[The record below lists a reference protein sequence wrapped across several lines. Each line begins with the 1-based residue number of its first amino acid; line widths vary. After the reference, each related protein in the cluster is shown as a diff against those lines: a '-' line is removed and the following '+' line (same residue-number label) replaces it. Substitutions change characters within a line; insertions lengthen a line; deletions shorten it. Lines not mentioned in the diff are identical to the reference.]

1 MRIRLKLDNNTWLL
15 AALALAIAPHTPR
28 LPGWITLLCLGVGAM
43 RLIEVRLP
51 ARWLLITLAAATAA
65 GIYASYHTLLGR
77 DAGVALLVAMLTLK
91 LLESRTLRDSM
102 VAIFISYFLVITH
115 FLYSQSIPT
124 GLYLLLVVQVITTTL
139 IGLNHPGGQ
148 IEPRKQLRLAA
159 VLLGQAVPVMLVLFL
174 FFPRV
179 PGPLW
184 GLPSDAYEGMT
195 GLSDSMAPGSISK
208 LSQSGAV
215 AFRVAFDG
223 PPPKPE
229 QRYWRGPV
237 LDIFDGRSWSA
248 TSAPDPKPAG
258 IAVTGDP
265 ASYTLT
271 LEPHNKR
278 WLLAL
283 DLPAKLPP
291 ASHLGARYELLADQP
306 VRQRLRYRAVSY
318 PNYRAGLNPGAIEIN
333 RSLRLPSFGN
343 RKAREMA
350 GTWRLTAKD
359 DEEIVRR
366 ALDLFRSEAFFYSLT
381 PPLLGANSVDE
392 FLFDTRRGFCEHYA
406 GSFVFL
412 MRAAGVPA
420 RVVTGYQGGESNP
433 FGNYLIVRQSDA
445 HAWAEV
451 WLKDRGWVRV
461 DPTAAVAPR
470 RIESGLAAALPAG
483 EALPLLAR
491 VNNAWLTQLMMTWD
505 TLNNDWNQWVLG
517 YGQERQYDLL
527 SFLGFEIASWKELTA
542 GLAAGVGALLLAFSG
557 FMLWR
562 RVPVGADPAA
572 AIYQRFCRK
581 LARTGIVRQPNE
593 GPADFAKRT
602 AMLRPDLAL
611 GVASISELYIA
622 LRYAPHPN
630 AADLR
635 QIGKRVKAFRAQ
647 SLPDSIS

>member
-1 MRIRLKLDNNTWLL
+1 MRIRPNLDNNTWLL
-15 AALALAIAPHTPR
+15 TAMVLAIAPHTQR
-28 LPGWITLLCLGVGAM
+28 LPIWITLLCLGVVAM

-51 ARWLLITLAAATAA
+51 SRWLLITLAAATAA

-102 VAIFISYFLVITH
+102 VVIFISYFLVITH

-124 GLYLLLVVQVITTTL
+124 GLYLLLVVLVITATL
-139 IGLNHPGGQ
+139 IGLNHPGKQ
-148 IEPRKQLRLAA
+148 LEPRKQLRLAA

-184 GLPSDAYEGMT
+184 GMPGDAYEGMT

-215 AFRVAFDG
+215 AFRVSFDG

-237 LDIFDGRSWSA
+237 LDLFDGQRWSA
-248 TSAPDPKPAG
+248 AAAPDPNPAG
-258 IAVTGDP
+258 LAVTGTP
-265 ASYTLT
+265 SSYTLT

-291 ASHLGARYELLADQP
+291 ASRLGARYELLADQP

-318 PNYRAGLNPGAIEIN
+318 PNYQAGLYPEAAEMN
-333 RSLRLPSFGN
+333 RSLRLPAFGN
-343 RKAREMA
+343 LKARKMA
-350 GTWRLTAKD
+350 VDWKLAAMD
-359 DEEIVRR
+359 DGEIVNR
-366 ALDLFRSEAFFYSLT
+366 ALELFRSETFFYSLT
-381 PPLLGANSVDE
+381 PPLLGADSVDE

-451 WLKDRGWVRV
+451 WLKNRGWIRV

-483 EALPLLAR
+483 EPLPLLAR
-491 VNNAWLTQLMMTWD
+491 MDSAWLLQLRMNWD
-505 TLNNDWNQWVLG
+505 ALNNDWNQWVLG

-527 SFLGFEIASWKELTA
+527 SRLGFEMASWKELAA
-542 GLAAGVGALLLAFSG
+542 GLATGIGALLLAFSG

-562 RVPVGADPAA
+562 RAPNGADPAA
-572 AIYQRFCRK
+572 VIYQRFCRK
-581 LARTGIVRQPNE
+581 LASIGIIRQPNE

-602 AMLRPDLAL
+602 AMLRPDLAS
-611 GVASISELYIA
+611 GATSIGKLYIE

-630 AADLR
+630 ASALR
-635 QIGKRVKAFRAQ
+635 QFGKRVSAFRPNRIK
-647 SLPDSIS
+647 S

>member
-15 AALALAIAPHTPR
+15 AAMALAIAPHATR
-28 LPGWITLLCLGVGAM
+28 LPIWITLLCLGVGTM
-43 RLIEVRLP
+43 RLFEVRLP

-65 GIYASYHTLLGR
+65 GIYASYHTLFGR

-102 VAIFISYFLVITH
+102 LVIFISYFLVITH
-115 FLYSQSIPT
+115 FLYSQTIPT
-124 GLYLLLVVQVITTTL
+124 GLYLLLVVLVITTTL
-139 IGLNHPGGQ
+139 IGLNHPGRQ
-148 IEPRKQLRLAA
+148 IEPRKQLRIATT
-159 VLLGQAVPVMLVLFL
+159 LLGQAVPVMLVLFL

-184 GLPSDAYEGMT
+184 GMPGDAYEGMT

-223 PPPKPE
+223 QTPRPD

-237 LDIFDGRSWSA
+237 LDFFDGRSWSA
-248 TSAPDPKPAG
+248 TTEPVPKQAG
-258 IAVTGDP
+258 ITATGDP
-265 ASYTLT
+265 VSYTLT

-283 DLPAKLPP
+283 DLPAELPT
-291 ASHLGARYELLADQP
+291 ASRLGASFELLSDQP

-318 PNYRAGLNPGAIEIN
+318 PDYQAGLIPGATELI
-333 RSLRLPSFGN
+333 RSLRLPSYGN
-343 RKAREMA
+343 PKTREMGNA
-350 GTWRLTAKD
+350 WKRTSKGDA
-359 DEEIVRR
+359 EIVRR
-366 ALDLFRSEAFFYSLT
+366 ALEMFQNEAFFYSLT

-392 FLFDTRRGFCEHYA
+392 FLFNSRRGFCEHYA

-412 MRAAGVPA
+412 MRAAGMPA

-451 WLKDRGWVRV
+451 WLKNRGWVRV

-483 EALPLLAR
+483 EPLPLLAQ
-491 VNNAWLTQLMMTWD
+491 VDSAWLMKLRMSWD

-527 SFLGFEIASWKELTA
+527 SRLGFEMASWKELTA

-581 LARTGIVRQPNE
+581 LARVGIIRQPNE
-593 GPADFAKRT
+593 GAADFAQRT
-602 AMLRPDLAL
+602 AVLRPDLAL
-611 GVASISELYIA
+611 SAASISELYIA
-622 LRYAPHPN
+622 LRYAPQPN
-630 AADLR
+630 PSDLR
-635 QIGKRVKAFRAQ
+635 QFGQRVRDFRPYRIK
-647 SLPDSIS
+647 S

>member
-1 MRIRLKLDNNTWLL
+1 MRIRPKLDNNTWLL
-15 AALALAIAPHTPR
+15 AAIALAIAPHTPR
-28 LPGWITLLCLGVGAM
+28 LPAWISLLCLGVGAM
-43 RLIEVRLP
+43 RLIQVRLP
-51 ARWLLITLAAATAA
+51 ARWLLIILAAATAA

-77 DAGVALLVAMLTLK
+77 DAGVALLVAMLALK

-102 VAIFISYFLVITH
+102 VVIFISYFLVITH

-124 GLYLLLVVQVITTTL
+124 GLYLLLVVLVITATL
-139 IGLNHPGGQ
+139 IGLNHPGRP

-184 GLPSDAYEGMT
+184 GMPSDAYEGMT

-237 LDIFDGRSWSA
+237 LDFFDGRRWSA
-248 TSAPDPKPAG
+248 TPAPDPKPAG

-291 ASHLGARYELLADQP
+291 ASRLGARYELLADQP

-318 PNYRAGLNPGAIEIN
+318 PNYQAGLNPGAIEKN
-333 RSLRLPSFGN
+333 LSLRLPALGN
-343 RKAREMA
+343 RKTREMA
-350 GTWRLTAKD
+350 DTWKRTAKND
-359 DEEIVRR
+359 DEIVRR
-366 ALDLFRSEAFFYSLT
+366 ALELYRSEAFFYSLT

-451 WLKDRGWVRV
+451 WLENRGWVRV

-483 EALPLLAR
+483 EPLPLLAR
-491 VNNAWLTQLMMTWD
+491 LDSAWLMQLRMSWD

-527 SFLGFEIASWKELTA
+527 SRLGFEMASWKELAA

-562 RVPVGADPAA
+562 RAPAGADPAA
-572 AIYQRFCRK
+572 VLYRRFCRK

-593 GPADFAKRT
+593 GPADFAQRT
-602 AMLRPDLAL
+602 ARLRPDLAL
-611 GVASISELYIA
+611 SAASISELYIA
-622 LRYAPHPN
+622 LRYAPHPD
-630 AADLR
+630 ASDLR
-635 QIGKRVKAFRAQ
+635 QLGKRVKAFR
-647 SLPDSIS
+647 PK

>member
-1 MRIRLKLDNNTWLL
+1 MRIHPRLDNNTWLL
-15 AALALAIAPHTPR
+15 AAMALAIAPHATR
-28 LPGWITLLCLGVGAM
+28 LPIWITLLCLGVGAM

-102 VAIFISYFLVITH
+102 VVIFISYFLVITH

-124 GLYLLLVVQVITTTL
+124 GLYLLLVVLVITTTL
-139 IGLNHPGGQ
+139 IGLNHPGRQ

-184 GLPSDAYEGMT
+184 GMPSDAYEGMT

-215 AFRVAFDG
+215 AFRVVFDG
-223 PPPKPE
+223 PPPRPE
-229 QRYWRGPV
+229 LRYWRGPV
-237 LDIFDGRSWSA
+237 LDFFDGRNWSA
-248 TSAPDPKPAG
+248 TAAPDPKPAD

-283 DLPAKLPP
+283 DMPAKLPP
-291 ASHLGARYELLADQP
+291 ASRLGARFELLANQP
-306 VRQRLRYRAVSY
+306 VRQRLRYRATSY
-318 PNYRAGLNPGAIEIN
+318 PDYQAGLNSGTTELN
-333 RSLRLPSFGN
+333 RSLRLPEFGN
-343 RKAREMA
+343 LKTREMA
-350 GTWRLTAKD
+350 GAWKRASKD
-359 DEEIVRR
+359 NGEIVRR
-366 ALDLFRSEAFFYSLT
+366 ALELFRNEAFFYSQT

-392 FLFDTRRGFCEHYA
+392 FLFDSRRGFCEHYA

-420 RVVTGYQGGESNP
+420 WVVTGYQGGESNP

-451 WLKDRGWVRV
+451 WLENRGWVRV

-483 EALPLLAR
+483 ESLPLLAR
-491 VNNAWLTQLMMTWD
+491 MDSAWLMQLRMTWD

-527 SFLGFEIASWKELTA
+527 SRLGFEMASWRELTV

-562 RVPVGADPAA
+562 HTPLDADPAA

-581 LARTGIVRQPNE
+581 LARAGVVRQPNE
-593 GPADFAKRT
+593 GPADFAQRT
-602 AMLRPDLAL
+602 AILRPDLA
-611 GVASISELYIA
+611 VSATTISELYIS

-630 AADLR
+630 ASALR
-635 QIGKRVKAFRAQ
+635 QLRRQIRDFMPK
-647 SLPDSIS
+647 

>member
-1 MRIRLKLDNNTWLL
+1 MRIPLKPDNNTWLL
-15 AALALAIAPHTPR
+15 AALAFAIAPHTPR
-28 LPGWITLLCLGVGAM
+28 LPIWITLLCLGVGAT
-43 RLIEVRLP
+43 RLIQVRLP
-51 ARWLLITLAAATAA
+51 ARWLLITLAVATAA

-77 DAGVALLVAMLTLK
+77 DAGVALLVAMLSLK

-124 GLYLLLVVQVITTTL
+124 GLYLLVVVLAITATL
-139 IGLNHPGGQ
+139 IGLNHPGRQ
-148 IEPRKQLRLAA
+148 IDPRKQLRLAA
-159 VLLGQAVPVMLVLFL
+159 VLLGQATPVMLALFL

-184 GLPSDAYEGMT
+184 GMPSDAYEGMT

-215 AFRVAFDG
+215 AFRVSFDG

-237 LDIFDGRSWSA
+237 LDLFDGRRWSA
-248 TSAPDPKPAG
+248 AAATDRNPAS
-258 IAVTGDP
+258 IAVTGAP
-265 ASYTLT
+265 SSYTLT

-283 DLPAKLPP
+283 DLPAELPP
-291 ASHLGARYELLADQP
+291 GSRLGARYELLADQP

-318 PNYRAGLNPGAIEIN
+318 PNYHAGLYLEGAEMN
-333 RSLRLPSFGN
+333 RSLRLPALGN
-343 RKAREMA
+343 PKARKMA
-350 GTWRLTAKD
+350 VDWKLAAKD
-359 DEEIVRR
+359 DGEIVSR
-366 ALDLFRSEAFFYSLT
+366 ALELFRSDAFFYSLT
-381 PPLLGANSVDE
+381 PPLLGADSVDE

-412 MRAAGVPA
+412 MRVAGVPA
-420 RVVTGYQGGESNP
+420 RVVTGYQGGEPNS

-451 WLKDRGWVRV
+451 WLESRGWVRI

-483 EALPLLAR
+483 EPLPLLAR
-491 VNNAWLTQLMMTWD
+491 IDSALLMQLRMTWD
-505 TLNNDWNQWVLG
+505 TLNNDWNLWVLG

-527 SFLGFEIASWKELTA
+527 SRLGFEMASWKELAA
-542 GLAAGVGALLLAFSG
+542 GLAAAVGALLLGFSG

-562 RVPVGADPAA
+562 RSPVGTDPAA
-572 AIYQRFCRK
+572 GIYQCFCRK
-581 LARTGIVRQPNE
+581 LARIGIVRQPNE
-593 GPADFAKRT
+593 GPADFTKRT
-602 AMLRPDLAL
+602 AMLRPDLASDSAEI
-611 GVASISELYIA
+611 GKLYIA

-630 AADLR
+630 ASALR
-635 QIGKRVKAFRAQ
+635 QMRKRVGAFRPNRIR
-647 SLPDSIS
+647 S